1 MLDTTL
7 DRLNAAPWLLAPRSG
22 GLVSLRWSIRAQIV
36 ALVGVVLIVAMGVY
50 VSLATRIIRTD
61 KEATVYDVSALI
73 AGTVSE
79 QIFRTI
85 DGIAVKLRYFGEEY
99 ESTPGDAERRARALF
114 LADDSVLSLEVFK
127 RNASGYERSF
137 LFVDLPRLATL
148 NLTADDLTEARKRS
162 PAALDA
168 VVASGVMVQNASL
181 APDLALVRVSAATS
195 DGRSVI
201 IADLRPEWLLSA
213 VSTSKLYR
221 VFLVDR
227 FGRVLAHP
235 DGARV
240 INHEDLSANPV
251 VKNAL
256 ATRLSRGAEEYVAN
270 GEARLAAWARVGEG
284 LGAVVVEVPRD
295 EVFAATTEL
304 SRRSL
309 LFALGVI
316 GISVVLAI
324 AFGRRI
330 TRPLRDLQ
338 RTMAVI
344 SRGEFGVEVPVEG
357 PTEIRSVGM
366 ALNEMSRELVRRSDE
381 LQRTNAQLIQSEKLS
396 AVGELAASVA
406 HEVKNPMVGIVGFAQ
421 LGQESTDPAEVR
433 EYFTLIEADAFR
445 ANKILQNLLEFS
457 RLPEAE
463 REQLGVND
471 VVNGA
476 LQLCRHQLMMAG
488 VKMVVQLADA
498 LPAIRANSNQLR
510 QVLLNLMLNASQ
522 AMEESPTKTLQVSTC
537 KTVEGAGDFIEI
549 RIADSGPGIADD
561 VKAQLFK
568 PFFTTKRRGQGTGL
582 GLSVSRS
589 IIEEHRGSIRVE
601 SALGQG
607 ATFIIRLPTHT
618 PPANQ
623 G

>member
-1 MLDTTL
+1 
-7 DRLNAAPWLLAPRSG
+7 
-22 GLVSLRWSIRAQIV
+22 
-36 ALVGVVLIVAMGVY
+36 VY
-50 VSLATRIIRTD
+50 VSWATRIIRTD
-61 KEATVYDVSALI
+61 KEATVYDVNAMI
-73 AGTVSE
+73 AGTVSQ
-79 QIFRTI
+79 QIDRTI
-85 DGIAVKLRYFGEEY
+85 EGIAVKLRYFGEEY

-127 RNASGYERSF
+127 RGPNGFERSF
-137 LFVDLPRLATL
+137 LFVDLPRLAAL
-148 NLTADDLTEARKRS
+148 NVTADDLTEARRRS
-162 PAALDA
+162 VVPLDA
-168 VVASGVMVQNASL
+168 LVAAGVMVQNASL
-181 APDLALVRVSAATS
+181 APDLAMVRVGAVTA
-195 DGRSVI
+195 DGKTAI

-235 DGARV
+235 DAARV
-240 INHEDLSANPV
+240 LNHEDLSANPV

-256 ATRLSRGAEEYVAN
+256 ATRLPRGAEAYVAN
-270 GEARLAAWARVGEG
+270 GETRLAAWARVGEG

-295 EVFAATTEL
+295 EVFQATTEL

-309 LFALGVI
+309 LFALGVV
-316 GISVVLAI
+316 GIALVLAI

-330 TRPLRDLQ
+330 TRPLRDLE

-344 SRGEFGVEVPVEG
+344 SKGEFGVEVPVEG
-357 PTEIRSVGM
+357 PSEIRSVGM

-381 LQRTNAQLIQSEKLS
+381 LARTHAQLLQSEKLS
-396 AVGELAASVA
+396 AVGELAASIA

-421 LGQESTDPAEVR
+421 LGQESTDPAEQH

-445 ANKILQNLLEFS
+445 ANKILSNLLEFS

-463 REQLGVND
+463 REQLAVND

-488 VKMVVQLADA
+488 VKMKVTLGEG
-498 LPAIRANSNQLR
+498 LPSICANSNQLR

-522 AMEESPTKTLQVSTC
+522 AMEESKVRQLEVITSRATDAGAEL
-537 KTVEGAGDFIEI
+537 VEV
-549 RIADSGPGIADD
+549 RIADTGPGIPEEVQA
-561 VKAQLFK
+561 KLFR

-589 IIEEHRGSIRVE
+589 IIEEHRGTIRAE
-601 SALGQG
+601 SVPGQG
-607 ATFIIRLPTHT
+607 ATFVIRLPV
-618 PPANQ
+618 
-623 G
+623 GV